1 MGVGVAELLRISDLP
16 PGSSG
21 LRRVEVTWQEGA
33 ERRMAVAEFT
43 DVPGAGDGER
53 IRWYLEDYAEF
64 PADPAPVIA
73 REAEARLAEA
83 GTDLFRRVFG
93 GGDAAGIWERAR
105 DRLADIRVE
114 VDADPGAGPGL
125 AWELLRDPGR
135 DAAVALGAGAFVRTH
150 LRAAG
155 HPGLPGPAGDRLRV
169 LLVICRPG
177 GGEDVPFRSV
187 ASRLVR
193 GGAGQM
199 EGLDLDVLRP
209 ATFARLAEVLRAA
222 HDAGRPYHVV
232 HFDGHGTWL
241 DLADLSI
248 GPDGA
253 GGGYRAVWWRRR
265 GRVAAHVSGVGGR
278 AGAAGAAWIPAVRG
292 PG

>member
-1 MGVGVAELLRISDLP
+1 M
-16 PGSSG
+16 
-21 LRRVEVTWQEGA
+21 
-33 ERRMAVAEFT
+33 
-43 DVPGAGDGER
+43 
-53 IRWYLEDYAEF
+53 
-64 PADPAPVIA
+64 
-73 REAEARLAEA
+73 
-83 GTDLFRRVFG
+83 
-93 GGDAAGIWERAR
+93 
-105 DRLADIRVE
+105 E

-135 DAAVALGAGAFVRTH
+135 DAAVALAAGAFVRTH

-155 HPGLPGPAGDRLRV
+155 HPDLPEPSGDRLRV

-177 GGEDVPFRSV
+177 GREDVPFRSV

-209 ATFARLAEVLRAA
+209 ATFARLSQVLHAA

-241 DLADLSI
+241 DLADLGIEPRRNQQRRS
-248 GPDGA
+248 
-253 GGGYRAVWWRRR
+253 WRRVGWWWCR
-265 GRVAAHVSGVGGR
+265 PVAAHVRGLGGR
-278 AGAAGAAWIPAVRG
+278 AGAARASTGTCCSRTRTARRTSSWPTGRPWG
-292 PG
+292 GC

>member
-1 MGVGVAELLRISDLP
+1 
-16 PGSSG
+16 
-21 LRRVEVTWQEGA
+21 
-33 ERRMAVAEFT
+33 MAVAEFA
-43 DVPGAGDGER
+43 DLPDDGDGER

-73 REAEARLAEA
+73 RDAEARLARA
-83 GTDLFRRVFG
+83 GAELFGRVFSG
-93 GGDAAGIWERAR
+93 ADAAGIWERAR
-105 DRLADIRVE
+105 DRLGEVRVE

-155 HPGLPGPAGDRLRV
+155 HPDLPEPSGDRLRV

-177 GGEDVPFRSV
+177 GREDVPFRSV
-187 ASRLVR
+187 ACRLVR
-193 GGAGQM
+193 GGAEQM

-209 ATFARLAEVLRAA
+209 ATFARLSQVLHAA

-241 DLADLSI
+241 DLADLGI
-248 GPDGA
+248 EPDGTE
-253 GGGYRAVWWRRR
+253 RRR
-265 GRVAAHVSGVGGR
+265 QAGSGRRWRCGPVAAHVRGVGGR
-278 AGAAGAAWIPAVRG
+278 AGAARASTATCCSRTRTVRRTSSWPTG
-292 PG
+292 RPWGGC